1 MLRKIKNWT
10 YAWIILL
17 IVVAPRGFVLAQ
29 SGSLPSAVKP
39 ADASASKAITAPTA
53 DNPEATAAE
62 AAGPIEVTN
71 SVSDESVLRKLQK
84 VLPKYPGVR
93 RIEVD
98 VDDGVVT
105 LTGQVADTEV
115 RDRLRDFVR
124 RVQGV
129 NLVLNQTKTDA
140 QVFTAREYAIKQVG
154 EYWDVFSRKWVLFV
168 FALAL
173 LIVSTLLARLF
184 NQFSELLL
192 TPITGNVLLRSVL
205 GSVISALIIATGF
218 LSALHLLGMTE
229 AVLSFMGLAGVVALA
244 VGFAFR
250 DIAENF
256 IASVMLG
263 LRRPFRVGDFLEVAG
278 KSGVV
283 KSLNTRATIL
293 VSFDGSHIRIPNA
306 TIFKEIVVN
315 RTASK
320 AMRGSF
326 DVIIPWDSSIAT
338 ATEAIGNALRAH
350 EGFEESP
357 PPRTLVEGLEPNG
370 IRLRSYFWF
379 PSRDVDR
386 LKLISD
392 AQLAAK
398 VALQRVGIKPAS
410 SPIVVQINGESVS
423 SAPKVPMTTAQDSNL
438 QQEVAK
444 AEANLQHD
452 STASNIAASQLP
464 KDQENEVQHALSI
477 SENGVNEEGKNLIRE
492 APQRNLGQ

>member
-1 MLRKIKNWT
+1 MLRFPLT
-10 YAWIILL
+10 AVPLCVLL
-17 IVVAPRGFVLAQ
+17 IGSGILEQVAWAQ
-29 SGSLPSAVKP
+29 GGAITQAAKP
-39 ADASASKAITAPTA
+39 ADAATKAITAPTA

-62 AAGPIEVTN
+62 AAGPIDVTN
-71 SVSDESVLRKLQK
+71 VVSDESVLRKLQK

-93 RIEVD
+93 SIEVE

-105 LTGQVADTEV
+105 LTGQVADAEV

-140 QVFTAREYAIKQVG
+140 QVFTAREYALKQVS
-154 EYWDVFSRKWVLFV
+154 EYWDVISRKWILCV
-168 FALAL
+168 FAIL
-173 LIVSTLLARLF
+173 LLMSAILLARLF
-184 NQFSELLL
+184 NRFSETLL
-192 TPITGNVLLRSVL
+192 TPFTGNVLLRSVL
-205 GSVISALIIATGF
+205 GSVISGMIVAAGF

-283 KSLNTRATIL
+283 KSLNTRATVL
-293 VSFDGSHIRIPNA
+293 VSFDGSHIRIPNS

-326 DVIIPWDSSIAT
+326 DVLIPWDSSIAT

-357 PPRTLVEGLEPNG
+357 PPRTLVEGLEPGG

-386 LKLISD
+386 LKLLSD

-398 VALQRVGIKPAS
+398 VALQRIGIKPAS
-410 SPIVVQINGESVS
+410 TPVVVQINGVSVPATPNVPAVTQTAGKS
-423 SAPKVPMTTAQDSNL
+423 LEQQAAKV
-438 QQEVAK
+438 
-444 AEANLQHD
+444 EADLQHD

-464 KDQENEVQHALSI
+464 ADQENEVQHALNI
-477 SENGVNEEGKNLIRE
+477 SDDGMNEEGKNLIRE
-492 APQRNLGQ
+492 APKRNLGS